1 MSQTLYQFA
10 KLGMHMEYLRG
21 IASVSIIP
29 GTSLVAWPSL
39 MDNQPATRYAVKNV
53 VETIRAVKIQLESL
67 GLTATLEQARASW
80 DSMLANME
88 SALAQAPQPQSV
100 ILRDEFANALIDQV
114 KIVAQALKEETSS
127 REIAS
132 K

>member
-39 MDNQPATRYAVKNV
+39 MDNQPGTRYAVKNV
-53 VETIRAVKIQLESL
+53 VEAIRAVKIQLESL
-67 GLTATLEQARASW
+67 GLTATLEQAKASW
-80 DSMLANME
+80 DSMLADME
-88 SALAQAPQPQSV
+88 AALAQAPQPQSV

-114 KIVAQALKEETSS
+114 KIVSQALKEETSS

-132 K
+132 